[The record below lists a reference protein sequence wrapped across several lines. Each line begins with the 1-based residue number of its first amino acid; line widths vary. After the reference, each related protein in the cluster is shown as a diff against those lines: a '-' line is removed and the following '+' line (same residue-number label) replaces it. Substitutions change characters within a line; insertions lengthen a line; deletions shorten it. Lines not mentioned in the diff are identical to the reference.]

1 MKMEMKMKPRDQV
14 EMQELEYKNLLMVQE
29 NKPEELKR

>member
-1 MKMEMKMKPRDQV
+1 MKMEMKMEPEDPV
-14 EMQELEYKNLLMVQE
+14 EMLEIEYKNLLMVQE